1 MPDDLILDDLTGVT
15 AELTGTRTYVDIIG
29 EVINA
34 NANTIRVNTNGWVE
48 GLADAGTVT
57 GRIDVDLA
65 APRDELTDLARR
77 IEELEQRY
85 ETLSTEFF
93 RFKYDKLTPV
103 EQDELMAM
111 VNGGV

>member
-1 MPDDLILDDLTGVT
+1 MPDDLILNDLTDVT
-15 AELTGTRTYVDIIG
+15 AELTGTRTYVDIID
-29 EVINA
+29 EVI

-48 GLADAGTVT
+48 GWADAGTVT
-57 GRIDVDLA
+57 GRLDVDLT
-65 APRDELTDLARR
+65 APRYELTDLVRR
-77 IEELEQRY
+77 IEELEQKY

>member
-15 AELTGTRTYVDIIG
+15 AELTGTRTYVDIID

-34 NANTIRVNTNGWVE
+34 NANTIRVNTNGW
-48 GLADAGTVT
+48 ADAGTVT
-57 GRIDVDLA
+57 GRLDVDLA
-65 APRDELTDLARR
+65 APRYELTDLVRR
-77 IEELEQRY
+77 IEELEQKY

-111 VNGGV
+111 VNGGA